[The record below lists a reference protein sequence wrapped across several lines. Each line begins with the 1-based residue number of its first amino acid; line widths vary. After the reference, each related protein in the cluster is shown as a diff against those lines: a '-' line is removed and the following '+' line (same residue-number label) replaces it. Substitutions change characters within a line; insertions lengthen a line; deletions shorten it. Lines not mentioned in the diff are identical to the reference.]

1 MLHQKESL
9 PPSVPAPVFS
19 TGGEHY
25 LPFEDTYGK
34 LPTTDKNCPSLQQK
48 HNKPK
53 PNTKQNFKFLGSR
66 VVTVLE
72 CVQCK
77 KSRCIFSMQSQ
88 LTPSN
93 QQLLE
98 DIIFTCGMLLDS
110 KSLYTA
116 TNLNCNCLIEN
127 VYYGS
132 KSTKSNIK
140 MFFSVCQHCFNK
152 EKKEICP
159 SLVEPLISISNKG
172 NISKS
177 VEGVTT
183 NRGSSKI

>member
-19 TGGEHY
+19 TDGEHY

-77 KSRCIFSMQSQ
+77 KPRYIFSMQAFRFQ
-88 LTPSN
+88 
-93 QQLLE
+93 
-98 DIIFTCGMLLDS
+98 
-110 KSLYTA
+110 
-116 TNLNCNCLIEN
+116 
-127 VYYGS
+127 
-132 KSTKSNIK
+132 
-140 MFFSVCQHCFNK
+140 
-152 EKKEICP
+152 
-159 SLVEPLISISNKG
+159 ISIYSH
-172 NISKS
+172 KS
-177 VEGVTT
+177 
-183 NRGSSKI
+183 